1 MGDDGNQLFSQRM
14 GMEKKKE
21 LQTDSMDSDLRT
33 RVWNIMHKFYFDQSR
48 FDENIHMNTKFVY
61 EPITKSKIFS
71 KIFDSIFKEDASE
84 YLHITDVKDRF
95 FKLKWY
101 KVYDFVE
108 FMLLNFPL
116 NTNAFQDE
124 LNRVLKEESAGY
136 RIGDNKV
143 IPITNKLEMDE
154 VSKAQHTAM
163 DEINK
168 HVIKSVALLSNKESP
183 DPPNAIKEA
192 ISAVEALCR
201 KISGNNSASLGQAL
215 CKIKEERPELIDEH
229 LEEAM
234 KKLYKFSNDSS
245 GVRHSHAEGK
255 TQVGFDEAKFM
266 VVVCSAIVNYLIM
279 RHGDWEA

>member
-1 MGDDGNQLFSQRM
+1 MDDSNQLFSQHM
-14 GMEKKKE
+14 GLEKKE
-21 LQTDSMDSDLRT
+21 LQTNSMDNDLRM
-33 RVWNIMHKFYFDQSR
+33 RIWNVMYKFYFDQSCFYNNR
-48 FDENIHMNTKFVY
+48 HKNIKFVH
-61 EPITKSKIFS
+61 EPITKSQIFS
-71 KIFDSIFKEDASE
+71 KIFDSIFKEDASN

-95 FKLKWY
+95 SKIKWY
-101 KVYDFVE
+101 KVYDLVD

-116 NTNAFQDE
+116 NTDALRDE

-168 HVIKSVALLSNKESP
+168 HVRSSVALLSNKESP

-201 KISGNNSASLGQAL
+201 KISGDNNASLGQAL
-215 CKIKEERPELIDEH
+215 CKIKEKRPKLIDGH
-229 LEEAM
+229 LEEAV

-255 TQVGFDEAKFM
+255 TQVSFDEAKFM